1 MKKLLHFTYGTAL
14 ALLASPAVALDR
26 VNAFDDWSVYTAD
39 NPKECWVASA
49 PLSVENTRGGKKV
62 SVNRGDILVQV
73 TWIPS
78 QQVVGEVSFSSGYQL
93 RNPGQD
99 PVKMQIGSSVFELIA
114 EGQHAWAANAE
125 IDTQIRV
132 AMTKGSN
139 AVLFGTSQRSGTNT
153 KDLFSLKGFTAA
165 LKDAK
170 QRCGVS

>member
-1 MKKLLHFTYGTAL
+1 MRKLFRFISVAAL
-14 ALLASPAVALDR
+14 TLSAGASFALER

-39 NPKECWVASA
+39 GPKECWIVSA

-62 SVNRGDILVQV
+62 TVNRGDILIQV

-78 QQVVGEVSFSSGYQL
+78 QNVVGEVSYSSGYQL
-93 RNPGQD
+93 KNPGQD
-99 PVKMQIGSSVFELIA
+99 PVKLQIGSSVFELVA
-114 EGQHAWAANAE
+114 DGEYAWPANAD

-132 AMTKGSN
+132 AMTRGKN
-139 AVLFGTSQRSGTNT
+139 AVITGTSERSETNT

-170 QRCGVS
+170 ERCNVS